1 MERAVG
7 MFGIADRSL
16 DAAVQ
21 EINALTRFRTRL
33 LFAVVGSRRSFNPC
47 QQDARRP
54 RERRRAA
61 AMAARPRRLLLL
73 LACCACTCS
82 GFDFFSGFG
91 GGGMPG
97 GMQGGGTPDREY
109 YDLLGVAPC

>member
-1 MERAVG
+1 
-7 MFGIADRSL
+7 
-16 DAAVQ
+16 
-21 EINALTRFRTRL
+21 
-33 LFAVVGSRRSFNPC
+33 
-47 QQDARRP
+47 
-54 RERRRAA
+54 
-61 AMAARPRRLLLL
+61 MASRPRRLLL

>member
-1 MERAVG
+1 MTG
-7 MFGIADRSL
+7 
-16 DAAVQ
+16 VQ
-21 EINALTRFRTRL
+21 SCVLYSTYWLSTSNIRGVCPASDTPASRTR
-33 LFAVVGSRRSFNPC
+33 
-47 QQDARRP
+47 
-54 RERRRAA
+54 EKRRAA
-61 AMAARPRRLLLL
+61 AMASRPRRLLL

-109 YDLLGVAPC
+109 YDLLGVEPC